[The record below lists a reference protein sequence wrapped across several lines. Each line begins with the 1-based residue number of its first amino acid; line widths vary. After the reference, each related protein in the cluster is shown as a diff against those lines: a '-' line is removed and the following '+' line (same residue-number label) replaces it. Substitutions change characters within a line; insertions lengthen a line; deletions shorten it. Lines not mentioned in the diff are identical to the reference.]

1 MKWPEILIYKDIICK
16 IAAKYSNDPTLA
28 EDVAHE
34 VMIKLFEDKRLD
46 TSKFDPKK
54 KDAAI
59 RNTIRN
65 KVLKVLRSKK
75 IGRWQFESLDKL
87 QDQGFQIDSDEK
99 VVNPNRTEAAHWN
112 EEQSEAM
119 SGDNNLPQPVEEKE
133 N

>member
-1 MKWPEILIYKDIICK
+1 MNWKEILSYKDMINK
-16 IAAKYSNDPTLA
+16 IAAKYSNDSTLA
-28 EDVAHE
+28 EDVAQE

-46 TSKFDPKK
+46 TNKFDPAK

-87 QDQGFQIDSDEK
+87 QDQGFQIDNNEGI
-99 VVNPNRTEAAHWN
+99 VNPNRTEANHWN

-119 SGDNNLPQPVEEKE
+119 SSDNNLPPIEEK
-133 N
+133 NS